1 MLHGVLDPQP
11 GQLAFALFDDG
22 KLLGKKICIMQPRD
36 ASNLPLFVE
45 ESLAECGYDL
55 QSVHYW
61 SFGSG
66 PGSFTFLRVVSA
78 LGAGWAAANTDFHF
92 RCIPGA
98 LAMAKCLDLAEGES
112 GGILYDGRNKE
123 ILFFGVKKEN
133 GKLFASGE
141 DKIIP
146 GANSAEFFAGKN
158 IKLAA
163 FAKDAAVLQGYLG
176 EQADLL
182 IAEADLSAFVED
194 DSPFD
199 NDADKMNYIRP
210 AVAGA

>member
-1 MLHGVLDPQP
+1 
-11 GQLAFALFDDG
+11 
-22 KLLGKKICIMQPRD
+22 
-36 ASNLPLFVE
+36 
-45 ESLAECGYDL
+45 
-55 QSVHYW
+55 
-61 SFGSG
+61 
-66 PGSFTFLRVVSA
+66 
-78 LGAGWAAANTDFHF
+78 
-92 RCIPGA
+92 
-98 LAMAKCLDLAEGES
+98 MAKCLDLAEGEP

-133 GKLFASGE
+133 GKLLASGE
-141 DKIIP
+141 NKIIP

-210 AVAGA
+210 AVVGA